1 MYFIKKLHHDVHL
14 SRVQDGKDPAAT
26 KRGVSGNVVKLA
38 LQYLRDYMELMNQN
52 HLFDTP
58 EGVVQ
63 GLQSLAR
70 IVYSNAGLLGGISEA
85 SKGADTALKVCMRC
99 LVRFESDGAK
109 SLAAEIQQSRTM
121 AINVKN
127 GVDIM
132 EV

>member
-1 MYFIKKLHHDVHL
+1 MTVNSDSV
-14 SRVQDGKDPAAT
+14 
-26 KRGVSGNVVKLA
+26 
-38 LQYLRDYMELMNQN
+38 
-52 HLFDTP
+52 
-58 EGVVQ
+58 
-63 GLQSLAR
+63 
-70 IVYSNAGLLGGISEA
+70 SNAGLLGGISEA
-85 SKGADTALKVCMRC
+85 SKGSDTALKVCMRC